1 MVTKFAGGTKM
12 FDPLDEDIKMENMSL
27 DDSLLILANI

>member
-12 FDPLDEDIKMENMSL
+12 FDPLDEDQKKKKKEGKYYP
-27 DDSLLILANI
+27 